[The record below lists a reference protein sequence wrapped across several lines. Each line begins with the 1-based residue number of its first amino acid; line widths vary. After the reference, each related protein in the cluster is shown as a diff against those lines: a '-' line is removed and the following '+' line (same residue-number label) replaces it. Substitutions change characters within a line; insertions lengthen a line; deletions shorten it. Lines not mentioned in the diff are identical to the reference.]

1 MMAPAALLRR
11 VGRVDFDERS
21 ASFFRFARELGK
33 ECRPRGITYALGK
46 RMIMKHAVYA
56 EVFYADDPVGIDDLA
71 AFLMGEVLPSPSDT
85 LMDTGDSLTV
95 CAPFWRAFRQLGML
109 ALYLCQ
115 CLFFLT
121 KEARVLNLFTIRERS
136 KGLESHVDTN
146 LGRHIRQAFRLTLY
160 REGDIPLPS
169 RGTLKSTR
177 LDLALDLAMVDHL
190 ECTNLGEDNAAIMG
204 DAKTRLREGEA
215 VIASIA
221 FEARKTRFLSM
232 FFAAS
237 EEGLHGQVDPHR
249 YVLQDLGMHAIK
261 GSAFSFQE
269 HKGLL
274 LLKERQARTI
284 LLIGVFALP
293 KQVVIEPTALFK
305 GGIEL
310 VYLFLG

>member
-1 MMAPAALLRR
+1 M
-11 VGRVDFDERS
+11 
-21 ASFFRFARELGK
+21 
-33 ECRPRGITYALGK
+33 
-46 RMIMKHAVYA
+46 HH
-56 EVFYADDPVGIDDLA
+56 
-71 AFLMGEVLPSPSDT
+71 
-85 LMDTGDSLTV
+85 TG
-95 CAPFWRAFRQLGML
+95 F
-109 ALYLCQ
+109 
-115 CLFFLT
+115 
-121 KEARVLNLFTIRERS
+121 
-136 KGLESHVDTN
+136 H
-146 LGRHIRQAFRLTLY
+146 
-160 REGDIPLPS
+160 
-169 RGTLKSTR
+169 
-177 LDLALDLAMVDHL
+177 LALDGAMIGHF
-190 ECTNLGEDNAAIMG
+190 ERTHFGKGNAVIMG

-232 FFAAS
+232 FCAAS
-237 EEGLHGQVDPHR
+237 EEGLHGQIDPHR

-310 VYLFLG
+310 VYLFLGREYPVLKHFAHVHLISLNCSIVKRWDLSVPRLSP